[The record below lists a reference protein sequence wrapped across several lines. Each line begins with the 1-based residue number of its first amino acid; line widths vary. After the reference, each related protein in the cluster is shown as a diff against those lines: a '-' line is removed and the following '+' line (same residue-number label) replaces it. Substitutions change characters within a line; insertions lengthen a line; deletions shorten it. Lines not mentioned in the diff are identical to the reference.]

1 MNDEIGD
8 RSAELIE
15 LMADIVAAFVSNNSV
30 PVAGIPELI
39 ASVHSS
45 LTGLA
50 SGSTA
55 APVETKAPA
64 VNPKKSVHADHIV
77 CLEDGMKFKSLRRHL
92 ATSHNLMPDAYRTKW
107 NLPSDYPMVAP
118 SYAAQR
124 SALAKESGLGRKAAA
139 PAKRKA
145 KG

>member
-1 MNDEIGD
+1 MNDETYD

-15 LMADIVAAFVSNNSV
+15 LTADIVAAFVSKNSV
-30 PVAGIPELI
+30 PVAGLPELI

-55 APVETKAPA
+55 APAETKAPA
-64 VNPKKSVHADHIV
+64 VKPKKSVHADHIV

-92 ATSHNLMPDAYRTKW
+92 ATSHNLTPDAYRTKW
-107 NLPSDYPMVAP
+107 NLHSDYPMVAP

-124 SALAKESGLGRKAAA
+124 SASAKESGLGRKAAA